1 MCVRAPSKREGRR
14 SHPACCKVMCLVQQ
28 RFPSKPRSD
37 WAGVAFAFQ
46 KRAWGGKGVDTV
58 IGEVWPLCYVVELEV
73 MFAKWKKR
81 RRKRQN
87 ADGDSF
93 GMGRYDQTVQTSA
106 SDTRFLK
113 TGA

>member
-1 MCVRAPSKREGRR
+1 MFGAATVS
-14 SHPACCKVMCLVQQ
+14 QQ
-28 RFPSKPRSD
+28 
-37 WAGVAFAFQ
+37 AQ
-46 KRAWGGKGVDTV
+46 KRLGGRSFCLPKASLGRQGVDTV